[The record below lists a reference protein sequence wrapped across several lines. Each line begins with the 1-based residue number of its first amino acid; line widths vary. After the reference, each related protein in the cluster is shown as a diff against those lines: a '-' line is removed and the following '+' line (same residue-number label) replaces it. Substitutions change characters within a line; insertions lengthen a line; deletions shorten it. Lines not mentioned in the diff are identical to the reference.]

1 MDRLKNL
8 LRHFLNVVVAMILMV
23 GIMCYV
29 GINTLMITQ
38 VINELRLD
46 TYVTYQTGLGIVM
59 LVLLLGWGP
68 VWLMRALRDGGR

>member
-23 GIMCYV
+23 GIMCYG
-29 GINTLMITQ
+29 GIKTLMITQ

-68 VWLMRALRDGGR
+68 VWLMHALRDGGR